1 MLQDLVLVDWG
12 QGLVP
17 TLGVILSHWKQGRL
31 EDRCLLL
38 AGSSS
43 QSDFKKVLR
52 TEHRRQ
58 RTKDDG

>member
-12 QGLVP
+12 QGMVA

-38 AGSSS
+38 TGSSS
-43 QSDFKKVLR
+43 Q
-52 TEHRRQ
+52 
-58 RTKDDG
+58 